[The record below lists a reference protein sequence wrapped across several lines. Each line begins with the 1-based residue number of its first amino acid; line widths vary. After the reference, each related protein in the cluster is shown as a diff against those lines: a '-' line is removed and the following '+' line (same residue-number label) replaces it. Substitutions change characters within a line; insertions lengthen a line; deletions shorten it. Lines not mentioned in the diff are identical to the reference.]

1 MEVIQNECVGCPPEI
16 SCIGNSCPY
25 KNVSRHYCDY
35 CGREEKLYHYDNDE
49 ICEECLLKQFEVV
62 EGTDW

>member
-1 MEVIQNECVGCPPEI
+1 MQRIENDCVDCGLPCLGSNCP
-16 SCIGNSCPY
+16 
-25 KNVSRHYCDY
+25 KRNVVHYYCDY
-35 CGREEKLYHYDNDE
+35 CGYEEKLYHYDNDE